1 MGDMAKRLL
10 AAVCIVAV
18 ALQSA
23 AAEPPPKLAARD
35 KNALRGWAHVEMG
48 AGTGYK
54 ITNGIDTILVRRIPP
69 QPRQHFALVRGPDG
83 RNYSI
88 GALSCGTEAY
98 MVIGDFGGKQDP
110 NSLAPLTTLE
120 CPNGSSSAFD
130 FPDES
135 DFQALVAVREPN
147 RFRQWMGDKTRR
159 GPFGMYMHGDEV
171 MIVQA
176 ALPPDDRTARGQLA
190 YVAVAV
196 GDKPQLR
203 LEAKGGVTLYLGR
216 QGSDAVAA
224 RFLSCDRGALL
235 VISRVE
241 QGREEQAEMNALQ
254 LHCREG
260 KEPSLPSLVRA
271 VLRQ

>member
-1 MGDMAKRLL
+1 MAKGLL
-10 AAVCIVAV
+10 PALWILAV
-18 ALQSA
+18 ALESA
-23 AAEPPPKLAARD
+23 AAEPPPRLAARE

-48 AGTGYK
+48 AETGYK
-54 ITNGIDTILVRRIPP
+54 ITNGIDTILFRRIPS
-69 QPRQHFALVRGPDG
+69 QPRQDFALVRGPDG
-83 RNYSI
+83 RDYSI

-120 CPNGSSSAFD
+120 CPNGSSNAFH

-135 DFQALVAVREPN
+135 DFQELVAVREPN
-147 RFRQWMGDKTRR
+147 RFRQWVGDKARR
-159 GPFGMYMHGDEV
+159 GPFGMYMHGGDIL
-171 MIVQA
+171 IVQA
-176 ALPPDDRTARGQLA
+176 ALPPDDRTARGQFA
-190 YVAVAV
+190 YVAGVV

-241 QGREEQAEMNALQ
+241 HGREEQAEKNTLQ

-260 KEPSLPSLVRA
+260 KEPSLLSLVQA
-271 VLRQ
+271 APRQ